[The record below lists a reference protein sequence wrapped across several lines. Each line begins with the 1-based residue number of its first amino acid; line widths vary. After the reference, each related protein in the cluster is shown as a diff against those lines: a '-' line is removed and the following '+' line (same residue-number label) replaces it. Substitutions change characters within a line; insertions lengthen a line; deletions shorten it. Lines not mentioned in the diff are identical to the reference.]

1 MLKINLLLISLLV
14 FSCGKVGPGDL
25 PLVTYNVP
33 TAIYNKYVNELNA
46 VAGEIVS
53 LTGKQ
58 LVKFVPNNGNPKYED
73 IGDALSE
80 YRRTGEAWILIKE
93 NKSEFTDVSDGAAGV
108 AYVGSHNNP
117 MGLVFLN
124 FSIGMYWSDHNFH
137 QVVAHE
143 VLHCLGYEHTFD
155 SDYSI
160 MNYDYVYN
168 VNGITTLDR
177 NRLATDYPFSLEVV
191 TVKDLEKVAAVNERD
206 EAEKYAY
213 RLMDNFGLSEARA
226 QILSRHLISYKKL
239 NNQRALSASEKEVLS
254 KEILGFGFE
263 KGKLALEKYMQGEK
277 EALDDLIAV
286 AANKNETS
294 PEHIK
299 ELFGEV
305 FLK

>member
-1 MLKINLLLISLLV
+1 MLKINLLLISLLI

-33 TAIYNKYVNELNA
+33 TAIYNKYINELNA

-58 LVKFVPNNGNPKYED
+58 LVKFVPNDSNPKYGD
-73 IGDALSE
+73 MDDALSE
-80 YRRTGEAWILIKE
+80 YNHSGEAWILIKE
-93 NKSEFTDVSDGAAGV
+93 NKSEFTDI
-108 AYVGSHNNP
+108 GSTNNP

-124 FSIGMYWSDHNFH
+124 FSIPMTWSNYNFH

-160 MNYDYVYN
+160 MNYNYVYN
-168 VNGITTLDR
+168 VNGLTALDHD
-177 NRLATDYPFSLEVV
+177 RLAADYPFSLEVV
-191 TVKDLEKVAAVNERD
+191 TIKDLEKVAAFNERD
-206 EAEKYAY
+206 EVEKYAY
-213 RLMDNFGLSEARA
+213 RLMDNFGLSESRA
-226 QILSRHLISYKKL
+226 QTLSRHLISYKKL
-239 NNQRALSASEKEVLS
+239 NNQRALTTSEKEVLS

-277 EALDDLIAV
+277 ESLDGLIAV
-286 AANKNETS
+286 AASKNETS

-299 ELFGEV
+299 ELFGEI